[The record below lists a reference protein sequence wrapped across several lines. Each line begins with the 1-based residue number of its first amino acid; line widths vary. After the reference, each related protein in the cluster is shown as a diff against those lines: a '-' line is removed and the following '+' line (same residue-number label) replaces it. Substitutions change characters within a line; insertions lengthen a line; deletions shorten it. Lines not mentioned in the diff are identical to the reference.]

1 MEKQYE
7 NTLQILKSLKEN
19 KYISKIYY
27 PGYDLDD
34 IKKLPKSIYSQKY
47 IYETEY
53 SGGSSIISFTIN
65 CHKQKIFKILNS
77 FKIFKLAVSLGSIE
91 SLIQHPSSMTH
102 NCMSDKEKK
111 LYDIN
116 DQLIRCSIG
125 LEEPY
130 DLINDLNNTI
140 ISICEK

>member
-1 MEKQYE
+1 
-7 NTLQILKSLKEN
+7 
-19 KYISKIYY
+19 
-27 PGYDLDD
+27 
-34 IKKLPKSIYSQKY
+34 
-47 IYETEY
+47 
-53 SGGSSIISFTIN
+53 
-65 CHKQKIFKILNS
+65 
-77 FKIFKLAVSLGSIE
+77 
-91 SLIQHPSSMTH
+91 
-102 NCMSDKEKK
+102 MSDKEKK